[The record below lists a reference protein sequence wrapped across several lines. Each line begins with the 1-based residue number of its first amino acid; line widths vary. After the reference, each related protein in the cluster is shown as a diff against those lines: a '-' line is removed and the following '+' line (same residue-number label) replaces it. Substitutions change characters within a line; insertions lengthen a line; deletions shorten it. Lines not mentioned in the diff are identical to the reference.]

1 MMEERN
7 CSQPDC
13 YPDDTGCQCGEIDLT
28 KCKHYKH
35 IETVSD
41 TVELNADN
49 LIRFPWTGSALGLH
63 DLNYISAH
71 SNLTI
76 IGVVGTA
83 GTGKTTFLALLYC
96 LLRHGKKI
104 GNFSFVGS
112 YTFTGWEDIAFN
124 LSWKNEIPMIQ
135 FPPHTTSNSGRI
147 PGLLH
152 LALKDT
158 NGVVHDIIF
167 TDAPGEWFKEWSINK
182 NDEKTVG
189 ANWIYENAN
198 SFLMFADC
206 DKLSGTERGSTK
218 NNIKQLLV
226 RLSENIRRRPICLI
240 WSKSDKE
247 VNSYIKEEISKYFS
261 NHFNNNCSEFNVSV
275 YQNDTNWHINV
286 LNSIDYLLSTIFS
299 ERNVPLVLPV
309 FKQDDLFLARRK

>member
-1 MMEERN
+1 
-7 CSQPDC
+7 
-13 YPDDTGCQCGEIDLT
+13 
-28 KCKHYKH
+28 
-35 IETVSD
+35 
-41 TVELNADN
+41 
-49 LIRFPWTGSALGLH
+49 
-63 DLNYISAH
+63 
-71 SNLTI
+71 
-76 IGVVGTA
+76 
-83 GTGKTTFLALLYC
+83 
-96 LLRHGKKI
+96 
-104 GNFSFVGS
+104 
-112 YTFTGWEDIAFN
+112 
-124 LSWKNEIPMIQ
+124 
-135 FPPHTTSNSGRI
+135 
-147 PGLLH
+147 
-152 LALKDT
+152 
-158 NGVVHDIIF
+158 
-167 TDAPGEWFKEWSINK
+167 EWSINK

-261 NHFNNNCSEFNVSV
+261 NHFNNNCSEFNVSA